1 MEEIGDSRL
10 ESLQTTRAD
19 CHINPYRTTTL
30 AEYIETCS
38 AITGRTTRRYW
49 FRGQGSASWSLTP
62 SALRYETEKRRTEAL
77 QAIDSF
83 KRLAATKLQDAPSA
97 SDELLWIQIARHY
110 GLPTRL
116 LDWTENAA
124 IGLYFA
130 CEGVEDEGQKQDGL
144 VFIVDPIE
152 LNVVVDK
159 ERPRVFDANRDADQ
173 IQPYLELTGRKTSKG
188 RPSIAIDPVWNSER
202 LVLQKGK
209 FTLHGAGEFALTSR
223 QAPSLVGLVVL
234 HEDKEALL
242 DELQTIGIDEMS
254 IFPEPEHVCSYI
266 RRFLGL

>member
-83 KRLAATKLQDAPSA
+83 KRLAATKLQDAPPA

-159 ERPRVFDANRDADQ
+159 EHPRVFDANRDADQ

-188 RPSIAIDPVWNSER
+188 RRWNS
-202 LVLQKGK
+202 
-209 FTLHGAGEFALTSR
+209 
-223 QAPSLVGLVVL
+223 
-234 HEDKEALL
+234 
-242 DELQTIGIDEMS
+242 
-254 IFPEPEHVCSYI
+254 
-266 RRFLGL
+266 